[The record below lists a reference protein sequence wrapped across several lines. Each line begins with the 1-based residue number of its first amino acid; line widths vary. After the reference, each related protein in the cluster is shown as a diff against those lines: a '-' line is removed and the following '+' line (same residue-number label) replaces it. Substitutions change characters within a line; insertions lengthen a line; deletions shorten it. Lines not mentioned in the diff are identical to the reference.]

1 MVGTMRIP
9 SSVDSDSRPSW
20 MAPGSQWRT
29 PPDSDLVST
38 MGYMDDDFSAGDAL
52 INGPNGTDRHL
63 TAQVACY
70 MVV

>member
-1 MVGTMRIP
+1 
-9 SSVDSDSRPSW
+9 